1 MRIERTESAARPG
14 WTMNEMK
21 VEPLDFVRDFQEYLD
36 QQTHHVNTLSS
47 SVNGEKSDEDL
58 RTGVCEAEQSVMEHL
73 PPVEVR
79 LDTDGFERTEDG
91 KFRCRYCSY
100 ASKGQARL
108 IEHMRTHTG
117 EKPHRCQLCPFS
129 SAYERQLETHMR
141 SHTHTGEKPYKKC
154 ELCCPFRCN
163 DRSNLSH
170 HRRRRHKLRRLPS
183 AASTHTKPEPSLTGM
198 DRPRLLSQP
207 AANQEQDCAEGSR
220 PGFPPRTP
228 EGFEQEVRGHALT
241 PPTQEPNTDTL
252 LSPETSPA
260 QVNARTLYF
269 CPHCQTYF
277 GDNVLYTVHMGCH
290 GYDQP
295 FQCNVCGSEASLHR
309 HMGSVCE
316 GVGGDGEHA
325 LHTHTLVLS
334 ELLENLRSEFLQE
347 ATLLLAQISG

>member
-1 MRIERTESAARPG
+1 MRIERMESALRPG

-21 VEPLDFVRDFQEYLD
+21 AEPLDFVRDFQEYLD
-36 QQTHHVNTLSS
+36 QQTHHVNALSS

-58 RTGVCEAEQSVMEHL
+58 QTGVCEAEQSAMDHL
-73 PPVEVR
+73 ASIQVR
-79 LDTDGFERTEDG
+79 LDADGFERTGDG

-141 SHTHTGEKPYKKC
+141 SHTGEKPYKC
-154 ELCCPFRCN
+154 ELCPFRCN

-170 HRRRRHKLRRLPS
+170 HRRRRHKLRRLTN
-183 AASTHTKPEPSLTGM
+183 AASTQTKPETLLIGEDKPL
-198 DRPRLLSQP
+198 LLSQP
-207 AANQEQDCAEGSR
+207 PANQEQDCGDGLR
-220 PGFPPRTP
+220 PGSPPQVR
-228 EGFEQEVRGHALT
+228 ESYQREVKGHALT
-241 PPTQEPNTDTL
+241 PPSQDPHVDTL
-252 LSPETSPA
+252 LSPESSPA
-260 QVNARTLYF
+260 QINAQTLYF

-295 FQCNVCGSEASLHR
+295 FQCNVCGVHCSDKYEFACHFAQGQHR
-309 HMGSVCE
+309 K
-316 GVGGDGEHA
+316 
-325 LHTHTLVLS
+325 
-334 ELLENLRSEFLQE
+334 
-347 ATLLLAQISG
+347 